1 MDKFIIEQPYL
12 QSSQQWMLYT
22 ALTSVLWIIWI
33 YLWLPLVSLIAW
45 GLGIRLFAI
54 EMMRPE
60 NLDYLRE
67 LLLYGQILLLVFI
80 LVMAWSSYNL
90 MRFRGV
96 DRRRPPLPVTESQE
110 AEYFGVPSGVVEDLK
125 CARVITVR
133 FAPNG
138 RITETITGNGN
149 GNGNAKGQQ

>member
-22 ALTSVLWIIWI
+22 ALTSVLWLVWI
-33 YLWLPLVSLIAW
+33 YLWLPLVSLVAW

-60 NLDYLRE
+60 NLDYLKE
-67 LLLYGQILLLVFI
+67 LLLYGQVMLLVFI

-90 MRFRGV
+90 MRFRGI
-96 DRRRPPLPVTESQE
+96 DRRRPPLPVTTAQE
-110 AEYFGVPSGVVEDLK
+110 AEHFGIALGVIEDLK
-125 CARVITVR
+125 SARAITVR
-133 FAPNG
+133 FTPSG
-138 RITETITGNGN
+138 RIMEPITDNVAATER
-149 GNGNAKGQQ
+149 Q